1 MYGAGR
7 GKTTLVDIGLL
18 IEGEMKDEVVE
29 IEDLTLKG
37 GGNSGLSA
45 NWGMNVIM
53 RGCTV
58 EDCQENGLIAWKADV
73 SCVDLQVV
81 GCGMSGVFAYGTSI
95 HGNVTKGDSMNY
107 GLNAIRRTVD
117 CNSSEPKIKL
127 VAPLTKEQIST
138 NNGGGGNWNGD
149 KSYIPESDHVT
160 IEQVSK

>member
-29 IEDLTLKG
+29 IEDLTIKG

-107 GLNAIRRTVD
+107 GLNAISVD